1 MCVVCEIFANLRHF
15 KPETLH
21 KMELT
26 RKTTKQSVFV
36 DTWEPIAT
44 MYRQGPY
51 MPIVIWSFYMG
62 LKFRVLLISPFYYNP
77 EKSEIKDLRNYR

>member
-26 RKTTKQSVFV
+26 MKTTKQSVFV
-36 DTWEPIAT
+36 DTRANSND

-51 MPIVIWSFYMG
+51 MPIVI
-62 LKFRVLLISPFYYNP
+62 
-77 EKSEIKDLRNYR
+77 